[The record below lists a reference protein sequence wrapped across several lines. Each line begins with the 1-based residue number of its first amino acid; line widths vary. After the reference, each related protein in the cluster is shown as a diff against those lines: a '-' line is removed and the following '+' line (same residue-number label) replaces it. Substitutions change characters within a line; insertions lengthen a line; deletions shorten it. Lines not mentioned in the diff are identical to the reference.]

1 MKKRTLKLIM
11 SGLMIAMMG
20 GALAG
25 CGDSGSDASTG
36 SAGSTSSTKGNQEV
50 TIAVSG
56 STSVGPLMEKV
67 AKAYEA
73 KNSNVSIEINQVG
86 SSAGI
91 KDTINGVAELGM
103 SSRDLKDE
111 EKASGAEGT
120 AIAYDGIAVI
130 VNPANK
136 ITNLTLE
143 QLKDVYTGKITNW
156 KDLGGEDG
164 QIVVV
169 SREDGSGTRDAFQ
182 EIVGYKSEELVADAT
197 IADGSGNIKTTVSGN
212 KNAIGFVSF
221 SYVDN
226 TVNAIEVNGVKPE
239 EELAKSGEYKLSRPF
254 LIVTKKDTLTDEG
267 KKVID
272 YILSEEGQKI
282 VEEDKLIKI
291 K

>member
-11 SGLMIAMMG
+11 SGLMVAMIG

-25 CGDSGSDASTG
+25 CGNSSDTSTNSAS
-36 SAGSTSSTKGNQEV
+36 SNDKKV

-67 AKAYEA
+67 AESYEA
-73 KNSNVSIEINQVG
+73 KNNNVSIEINQVG

-91 KDTINGVAELGM
+91 KDAINGVAEIGM

-111 EKASGAEGT
+111 EKSSGAKGT
-120 AIAYDGIAVI
+120 VIAYDGIAV
-130 VNPANK
+130 K
-136 ITNLTLE
+136 DLTLE
-143 QLKDVYTGKITNW
+143 QLKDIYTGKITNW
-156 KDLGGEDG
+156 KDVGGENG

-221 SYVDN
+221 SYVDDSIS
-226 TVNAIEVNGVKPE
+226 ALKVNGVEPT

-254 LIVTKKDTLTDEG
+254 LLVTKDDTLTDEG
-267 KKVID
+267 QKVID
-272 YILSEEGQKI
+272 YILSDEGQNI
-282 VEEDKLIKI
+282 VAEDKLIKVN
-291 K
+291 

>member
-25 CGDSGSDASTG
+25 CGDSSSDASTG
-36 SAGSTSSTKGNQEV
+36 SAGSASSNGNKEV

-56 STSVGPLMEKV
+56 STSVGRLMEKV

-136 ITNLTLE
+136 VTNLTLE

-197 IADGSGNIKTTVSGN
+197 IGDGSGNIKTTVAGN
-212 KNAIGFVSF
+212 KNSIGFVSF
-221 SYVDN
+221 SYVDD
-226 TVNAIEVNGVKPE
+226 TVSAIEVNGVKPE

-267 KKVID
+267 QKVID

-282 VEEDKLIKI
+282 VEEDKLIKL

>member
-11 SGLMIAMMG
+11 SGLMVAMMG

-25 CGDSGSDASTG
+25 CGDSSSDASTN
-36 SAGSTSSTKGNQEV
+36 SASSNKGNQEV

-73 KNSNVSIEINQVG
+73 KNENVSIEINQVG

-111 EKASGAEGT
+111 EKSSGVSGT

-130 VNPANK
+130 VNNENK
-136 ITNLTLE
+136 VKNLTLD
-143 QLKDVYTGKITNW
+143 QLKDIYTGKITNW
-156 KDLGGEDG
+156 KDVGGENG

-226 TVNAIEVNGVKPE
+226 TVNAIELNGVKPE

-254 LIVTKKDTLTDEG
+254 LIITKKDTLTDEG

-282 VEEDKLIKI
+282 VEEDKLIKV

>member
-11 SGLMIAMMG
+11 SGLMVAMMG

-25 CGDSGSDASTG
+25 CGDSSSDASTN
-36 SAGSTSSTKGNQEV
+36 SASSNKGNQEV

-73 KNSNVSIEINQVG
+73 KNENVSIEINQVG

-111 EKASGAEGT
+111 EKSSGVSGT

-130 VNPANK
+130 VNNENK
-136 ITNLTLE
+136 VKNLTLD
-143 QLKDVYTGKITNW
+143 QLKDIYTGKITNW
-156 KDLGGEDG
+156 KDVGGENG
-164 QIVVV
+164 KIVVV

-226 TVNAIEVNGVKPE
+226 TVNAIELNGVKPE

-254 LIVTKKDTLTDEG
+254 LIITKKDTLTDEG

-282 VEEDKLIKI
+282 VEEDKLIKV